1 MPNPSVSRTRAV
13 KTKRPLGRHLTR
25 STRRFFV
32 ATRYNAPLLHPPGPL
47 IPDISRVLALF
58 SALLPC
64 RLACFC
70 CFCCFRVGRRCSASL
85 EPQSCQ
91 ARPVEQQV
99 SLLTSPNMLFSLP
112 PPPPPASRLFVCF
125 SHFWHGGF
133 QLKITSSFLLFLSTL
148 SVTSPIWPIWPGS
161 CFSFPLRL

>member
-1 MPNPSVSRTRAV
+1 MCVCFSPPAERSYLLPNNSVSRTQAV

-25 STRRFFV
+25 STCRFFV

-64 RLACFC
+64 RLGCFC
-70 CFCCFRVGRRCSASL
+70 CFCCFCVGCRCSASL

-91 ARPVEQQV
+91 VRPVEQQV
-99 SLLTSPNMLFSLP
+99 SLLTSPNMLPPTPHP
-112 PPPPPASRLFVCF
+112 PPGCLCALVISGHPTPALPLGMEVF
-125 SHFWHGGF
+125 S
-133 QLKITSSFLLFLSTL
+133 
-148 SVTSPIWPIWPGS
+148 
-161 CFSFPLRL
+161 